1 MNKGLF
7 ALAAATL
14 FSVAGQTQAKQKICV
29 FDPMGKAGEVYK
41 VAEEWALAAQNWQA
55 KIQLVPYKDEATAQI
70 DFEAGECEGVYMT
83 SMRARKYNKFAGSI
97 DAIGGVINNQVAK
110 KAIHFALDK
119 RNKRRLITT
128 IDGDGFVAQIDER

>member
-70 DFEAGECEGVYMT
+70 DFEAGECEGV
-83 SMRARKYNKFAGSI
+83 
-97 DAIGGVINNQVAK
+97 
-110 KAIHFALDK
+110 
-119 RNKRRLITT
+119 
-128 IDGDGFVAQIDER
+128 